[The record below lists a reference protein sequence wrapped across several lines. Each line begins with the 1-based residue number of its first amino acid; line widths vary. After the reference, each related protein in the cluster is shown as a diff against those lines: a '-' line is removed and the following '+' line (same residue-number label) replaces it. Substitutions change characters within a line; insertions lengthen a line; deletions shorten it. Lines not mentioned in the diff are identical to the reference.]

1 MKTKLNDQDIDLAY
15 NLLSSGLS
23 QTIIASYF
31 DVSTATLRKHIVTN
45 FGELPEVDLH
55 TFVARFMQISAPTKA
70 APPIKESEEGFYF
83 CKTPDNRVYKC
94 YYDSRGVYNVAN
106 AFSAPKGVEVLEVEE
121 RPVEDYIRDQEASP
135 E

>member
-45 FGELPEVDLH
+45 FGGLPEVDLH
-55 TFVARFMQISAPTKA
+55 AFVVRFMQVSTPTKT
-70 APPIKESEEGFYF
+70 APPTAESDEGSYF

-94 YYDSRGVYNVAN
+94 YYDNYGVYNVTSV
-106 AFSAPKGVEVLEVEE
+106 FSAPKGVEVREVEE
-121 RPVEDYIRDQEASP
+121 RPAADHIRDQDTSP